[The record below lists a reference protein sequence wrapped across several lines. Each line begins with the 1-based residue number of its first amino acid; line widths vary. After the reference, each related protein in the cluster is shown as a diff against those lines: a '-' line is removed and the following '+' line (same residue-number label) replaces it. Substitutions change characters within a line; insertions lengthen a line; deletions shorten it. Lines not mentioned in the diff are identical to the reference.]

1 MSEQVLNQILAAI
14 LALDTKVS
22 ALDTKVSAL
31 DTKVSALDTKV
42 TALDTK
48 VTALDTKVTALDTKV
63 TALDTKV
70 TALDTNFS
78 SRLESIEAK
87 VRALLAANANEQV
100 RIINSMKANVA
111 ALQPFKFDRDGND
124 WPERVMQPPT
134 LLDLP
139 GSIHLELSSED
150 EDDTVAVRKKNRINS
165 SSKSSGL
172 TLYLPSGRGQ
182 KRSFSRHNEDGVEE
196 IVD

>member
-14 LALDTKVS
+14 S
-22 ALDTKVSAL
+22 ALDTKVS
-31 DTKVSALDTKV
+31 
-42 TALDTK
+42 
-48 VTALDTKVTALDTKV
+48 ALDTKV

-100 RIINSMKANVA
+100 RIINCMKANVA

-134 LLDLP
+134 LLDLAVAGNENKP
-139 GSIHLELSSED
+139 GLD
-150 EDDTVAVRKKNRINS
+150 KKPNWN
-165 SSKSSGL
+165 KA
-172 TLYLPSGRGQ
+172 RGQ
-182 KRSFSRHNEDGVEE
+182 AFLQAAILGYTDDGSDGEGEVGDKARTVRVKV
-196 IVD
+196 INAVGGNVTNVFATQYQFH